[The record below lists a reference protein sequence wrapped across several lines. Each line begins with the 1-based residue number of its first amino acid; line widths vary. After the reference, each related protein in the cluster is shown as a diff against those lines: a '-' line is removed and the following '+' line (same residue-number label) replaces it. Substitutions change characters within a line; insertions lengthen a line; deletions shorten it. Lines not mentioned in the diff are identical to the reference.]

1 MRRKVS
7 EEERR
12 MVAELRGK
20 GYKRKEIAQLMGV
33 PVRHIIYILLRLSK
47 CSTHPKSSTHPIWYR
62 KERLTQTDTIPNPFP
77 KWWCEKNGLSH
88 NFYRPRWRD
97 Q

>member
-33 PVRHIIYILLRLSK
+33 PVRHIIHIIHILSHLPK
-47 CSTHPKSSTHPIWYR
+47 CSTHPIWYR
-62 KERLTQTDTIPNPFP
+62 KERFTQTDTIPNPFP